1 MFRILILNTYYMLQ
15 KYKKKVGRAIFSI
28 YFLVLCKNACK
39 FVWQRL
45 AINSMDVLWPL
56 LFHHT
61 FVPLRREAYQ
71 TTLDLIYITIFIST

>member
-1 MFRILILNTYYMLQ
+1 MLQ

-61 FVPLRREAYQ
+61 FVPSVGKRIKRHW
-71 TTLDLIYITIFIST
+71 I